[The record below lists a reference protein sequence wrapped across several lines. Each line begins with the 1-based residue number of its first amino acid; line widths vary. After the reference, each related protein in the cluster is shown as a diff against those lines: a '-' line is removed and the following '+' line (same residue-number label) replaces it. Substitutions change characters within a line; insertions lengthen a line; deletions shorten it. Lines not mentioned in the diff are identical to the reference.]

1 MLLSPDRGLVEMSP
15 DMAQGVHGEVPV
27 HDRCMEAH
35 CPSAWHAPV
44 CIGYPTEAELRCF
57 FYPLIGA
64 FYGSGGGACCFTFS
78 VCNEWLL
85 ALGLLFANVNLLQT
99 LLLITRASG
108 SL

>member
-1 MLLSPDRGLVEMSP
+1 
-15 DMAQGVHGEVPV
+15 MAQDVHGEVLF
-27 HDRCMEAH
+27 HDSCMEAH
-35 CPSAWHAPV
+35 CPNACHTPL
-44 CIGYPTEAELRCF
+44 CKGFPTEAELCCF

-64 FYGSGGGACCFTFS
+64 FYGSGGSACCLTFI

-99 LLLITRASG
+99 FLLITRATG